1 MKARLSENLKVFVCD
16 TEGLAGDTVASC
28 EKAGNSKKRRE
39 TILFDFLALCWL

>member
-1 MKARLSENLKVFVCD
+1 MKARLSENLKVFVCG
-16 TEGLAGDTVASC
+16 TEGIAGDTVASC